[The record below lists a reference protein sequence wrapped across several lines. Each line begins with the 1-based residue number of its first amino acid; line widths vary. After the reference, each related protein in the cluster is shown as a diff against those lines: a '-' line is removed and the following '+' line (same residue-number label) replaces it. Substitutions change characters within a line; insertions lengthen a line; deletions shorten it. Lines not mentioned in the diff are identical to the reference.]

1 MSMCNRPIVPETAIQ
16 TLLDVEG
23 QAPEMTQFLM
33 DARRALLKQSE
44 GPASEKNRDD
54 ARKS

>member
-1 MSMCNRPIVPETAIQ
+1 MCNRPIVLETAIQ

-33 DARRALLKQSE
+33 DARPALLKQSE